1 MLRVLD
7 ETPKYMR
14 LGALLLIEIV
24 TFISVC
30 AVYDAPNAIFYIV
43 CAAFATVQCRENGRR
58 HEIFTLI
65 WVGISLCALWKT
77 LWLFGLALLVVDVL
91 LVWNMAYSTPVI
103 AAAPAP
109 TPTATTPSLKDMATR
124 MATAATSAAER
135 VASATTA
142 EEAAT
147 AASAAT
153 AAASAAGAASAA
165 STIKADEKSVS
176 MQMHARIPVLRLPIP
191 WITYSIGDKAVTR
204 STWFGKYDPEP
215 FSRIENWYISGS
227 FTRALT
233 GCSCFGFRSKKPHDD
248 DYVVWRFIP
257 VQLAVEIDQACKK
270 AAGK

>member
-7 ETPKYMR
+7 TTPKYMR
-14 LGALLLIEIV
+14 FGALLLIELV
-24 TFISVC
+24 TFLAVC
-30 AVYDAPNAIFYIV
+30 DVYDAPNAIFFLL
-43 CAAFATVQCRENGRR
+43 CAGFATVQCRENGNR
-58 HEIFTLI
+58 HEIFSLI
-65 WVGISLCALWKT
+65 WAGITLCALWKT
-77 LWLFGLALLVVDVL
+77 LHIFGLLLMVVAVL
-91 LVWNMAYSTPVI
+91 LVWNMAYSTPVTTT
-103 AAAPAP
+103 APAP
-109 TPTATTPSLKDMATR
+109 TPAAPSLKDMATR
-124 MATAATSAAER
+124 MATAATAAADR
-135 VASATTA
+135 AASATTPD
-142 EEAAT
+142 EAAT

-215 FSRIENWYISGS
+215 FSRIENWYISGN
-227 FTRALT
+227 FTRTLT